1 MTDIIV
7 SCPHCN
13 KYIAIK
19 EINCAI
25 FRHGNM
31 KNTFSQINPHSSKKE
46 CNDLIEK
53 KLIYGCGNPFRLTK
67 NSKDEFIAII
77 CDYI

>member
-13 KYIAIK
+13 EYIAIN

-31 KNTFSQINPHSSKKE
+31 KNTFSQINPHASKKI
-46 CNDLIEK
+46 DLWM
-53 KLIYGCGNPFRLTK
+53 
-67 NSKDEFIAII
+67 
-77 CDYI
+77 